1 MTKFFMA
8 LVLAFLIWAIGL
20 LLFVKAIPAQPT
32 TTPIEADGI
41 VVYTGGGG
49 NRIAAG
55 MNLLRN
61 GTGERLLISGVN
73 PTISRE
79 QIAVFWPGDIDQF
92 DCCVDL
98 GVKAQST
105 VGNAEELE
113 DWLTEHEFQ
122 SIILVTSDFH
132 MQRSL
137 LETRERLP
145 MTAISAYP
153 VHSDHLNDDGRPKSL
168 KDWRRI
174 AGEYTKY
181 VAVRARTIFS

>member
-1 MTKFFMA
+1 MTKFLMA
-8 LVLAFLIWAIGL
+8 LVLAFLMWATGL
-20 LLFVKAIPAQPT
+20 LLFVRAIPEQPT
-32 TTPIEADGI
+32 AFPEKAGGI

-55 MNLLRN
+55 MNLLRS
-61 GTGERLLISGVN
+61 GTGDRLLISGVN
-73 PTISRE
+73 PTISRD
-79 QIAVFWPGDIDQF
+79 QIAVFWPGEIDQF
-92 DCCVDL
+92 NCCVDL
-98 GVKAQST
+98 GIQAQST
-105 VGNAEELE
+105 VGNAQELE
-113 DWLTEHEFQ
+113 EWLTEHEFQ

-137 LETRERLP
+137 LETRRRLP

-181 VAVRARTIFS
+181 VAVRARTLFS